1 MRKTLGWSL
10 VGLFLV
16 ATAPAMAQQMDTI
29 SYAEY
34 QALERRIE
42 QLEAQM
48 MSGGASGYCA
58 HCNSNSCEHVA
69 ASSVECRTPGLVAGG
84 EITWLKVF
92 DSEGQ
97 GSNFAYQAAPRF
109 WLGYQFEGGL
119 GIRARY
125 FEYDKTASTPGSNFY
140 DAFHMVNFDLEV
152 TDTFSL
158 GKWSGLI
165 AGGVR
170 FTEYREEY
178 DTTGTD
184 FEELTGGP
192 FGLLVGV
199 ELYRPVTDNLYLF
212 GLTRGSISIAD
223 GRTTETGA
231 ILGNDYTF
239 YIWELQLGAEY
250 RRYLQGTAYLF
261 ARVAAEAQVWSGIGD
276 DDTEDI
282 TLFGGLF
289 SVGLAR

>member
-1 MRKTLGWSL
+1 M
-10 VGLFLV
+10 VGLMLL
-16 ATAPAMAQQMDTI
+16 AGAGSAAAQQMDMI
-29 SYAEY
+29 SYTEY
-34 QALERRIE
+34 ESLIQRIE

-48 MSGGASGYCA
+48 ANGGGGDCCEASVPA
-58 HCNSNSCEHVA
+58 
-69 ASSVECRTPGLVAGG
+69 CRTPGIVAGG

-119 GIRARY
+119 GFRARY
-125 FEYDKTASTPGSNFY
+125 FEYDKQASSLGTNVY
-140 DAFHMVNFDLEV
+140 DGFHMVNFDLEF
-152 TDTFSL
+152 TDTFDL

-165 AGGVR
+165 SGGVR

-178 DTTGTD
+178 DAAGTD
-184 FEELTGGP
+184 FKELAGDNI
-192 FGLLVGV
+192 GLVLGI
-199 ELYRPVTDNLYLF
+199 EGYRPITCNVYLF
-212 GLTRGSISIAD
+212 GLTRGSVSIAD
-223 GRTTETGA
+223 RRVSDTGT
-231 ILGNDYTF
+231 ILATDVSF
-239 YIWELQLGAEY
+239 FIWELQLGAEY
-250 RRYLQGTAYLF
+250 RYPICGTSYLF
-261 ARVAAEAQVWSGIGD
+261 ARAAAEAQVWSGIGD